1 MISSMAHL
9 RVRSVSRKVTAEKHL
24 CVAVVKQLKVEQETE
39 SSVVF
44 REEHQ
49 MARLVLIKS

>member
-1 MISSMAHL
+1 MAHL